1 MRSVCAVTKGGTVLN
16 YFNLRGKVAY
26 FSEQNSRFLLKAL
39 VQSYSITCK
48 CVAPENIPTPS
59 ANKGFFGLNLH
70 PSGTPSLGYSG
81 YGYFLEPHN
90 MWLGILKCNQNIYTH
105 LTENHW
111 WGAQKTKFLKE
122 SMKLN
127 WNFQRGGA
135 SNSNSSNS
143 SF

>member
-1 MRSVCAVTKGGTVLN
+1 
-16 YFNLRGKVAY
+16 
-26 FSEQNSRFLLKAL
+26 
-39 VQSYSITCK
+39 
-48 CVAPENIPTPS
+48 
-59 ANKGFFGLNLH
+59 
-70 PSGTPSLGYSG
+70 
-81 YGYFLEPHN
+81 